1 MRAGAHR
8 RQEEGGGGGDGERR
22 LLVLGAGVEQSEE
35 EMEIENGEV
44 REGSNKSERSEASQ
58 FTLDGL
64 GWAGGPYVIDSSIL
78 GRR

>member
-8 RQEEGGGGGDGERR
+8 RREEGGGGGDGERR

-44 REGSNKSERSEASQ
+44 REGSN
-58 FTLDGL
+58 
-64 GWAGGPYVIDSSIL
+64 
-78 GRR
+78 

>member
-8 RQEEGGGGGDGERR
+8 RREEGGGGGDGERR
-22 LLVLGAGVEQSEE
+22 LLVLGAGVEQSE